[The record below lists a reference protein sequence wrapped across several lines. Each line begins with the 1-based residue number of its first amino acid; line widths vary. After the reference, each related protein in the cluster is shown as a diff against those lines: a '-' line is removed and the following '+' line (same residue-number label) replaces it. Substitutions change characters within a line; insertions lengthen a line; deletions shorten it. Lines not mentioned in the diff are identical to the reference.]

1 MHFGTV
7 TEQVREREREN
18 ENCEEGHSR
27 VKN

>member
-7 TEQVREREREN
+7 TEQESEREREN